1 MENVKEPKRKR
12 HVYVTR
18 EQPFPVVIESVSGI
32 PVSERLWQTYTGRY
46 NGDCVVVEKKN
57 DIHSLYTKGF
67 FGKGSLSR
75 HFPTF
80 GRVKNGIPP
89 FISERQWKQRN
100 KWKEDSESEEIAISV
115 KVEDN
120 SGYLIKEEVNSDTD
134 HSSSHLMQSI
144 GGLVKEQGP
153 QVFPPDWQSEQK
165 DTESPQPLHTSY
177 QAPTIR
183 FHRDPPKKRVTV
195 VNPVS
200 EQTSSDNVNAGE
212 GTSSGTGGASRSPVG
227 GSAKDR
233 SKSQKR
239 GSDVEEDSRS
249 HVIEA
254 GRVGLMD
261 TEEIKSEIRTDD
273 ESPSASERLSLQRN
287 VENEVVVLRDSDSE
301 EEELVIDKLEAR
313 LVQNPYPVP
322 EHLHLTLEEA
332 FFLSYA
338 LGCLQV
344 LDLTGKVMTLRELWE
359 TFRASDAE
367 FVQKYVAYHHFRG
380 KGWVVK
386 SGLKYGGDFLLYKEG
401 PPFYHASYI
410 VLVEVLRQAD
420 LGRSS
425 SHNRRSI
432 SWPLL
437 FGVNRLAETVGKE
450 ILMCRVVWPRSVAD
464 HGPNT
469 PQQLARFC
477 VQEVLLKRWVS
488 SQEREELDR
497 EEIIE

>member
-46 NGDCVVVEKKN
+46 NGDCVVIEKEN
-57 DIHSLYTKGF
+57 EIRSLYTKGF

-80 GRVKNGIPP
+80 GRFKNGIPP

-100 KWKEDSESEEIAISV
+100 KWKEDSESEEHQITNAPSV
-115 KVEDN
+115 KVEYN
-120 SGYLIKEEVNSDTD
+120 NYFPIKDEVNDD
-134 HSSSHLMQSI
+134 AHYSSSSLMHSD
-144 GGLVKEQGP
+144 GGLLKEQGP
-153 QVFPPDWQSEQK
+153 QVFPPDWQNEQK
-165 DTESPQPLHTSY
+165 DTDSEQTVHTSY
-177 QAPTIR
+177 RAPTIR
-183 FHRDPPKKRVTV
+183 FRRDPPNKRLVIV
-195 VNPVS
+195 PPLS
-200 EQTSSDNVNAGE
+200 DQTSSVSGNADDGTSTGTTPVEGSSEQRNESPKRGNDAGE
-212 GTSSGTGGASRSPVG
+212 HIS
-227 GSAKDR
+227 
-233 SKSQKR
+233 
-239 GSDVEEDSRS
+239 S
-249 HVIEA
+249 HVEA
-254 GRVGLMD
+254 EMIQSEVRTANEADSTGEHLAYEREN
-261 TEEIKSEIRTDD
+261 TEMHQVVAD
-273 ESPSASERLSLQRN
+273 
-287 VENEVVVLRDSDSE
+287 EVVVLRDSDSE

-313 LVQNPYPVP
+313 LVKNPYPVP

-344 LDLTGKVMTLRELWE
+344 LDLSGRVMTLKEEWE
-359 TFRASDAE
+359 TFCASDTE

-420 LGRSS
+420 LSRSS
-425 SHNRRSI
+425 AHNRRSI

-437 FGVNRLAETVGKE
+437 FSVNRLAETVAKE
-450 ILMCRVVWPRSVAD
+450 ILMCRVIWPHSVPD

-469 PQQLARFC
+469 PNQLARFC
-477 VQEVLLKRWVS
+477 VEEVLLKRWVS
-488 SQEREELDR
+488 SQEREELDK
-497 EEIIE
+497 EEIID